1 MLIIHNMA
9 GDPKSM
15 LVDAPELSEFGA
27 SIGSR
32 LDEVEALLCLAQVYI
47 RQGSLARRWAA
58 SISMGL
64 LRNLSDTPTKC
75 MANQWVRILFYLA
88 VGAPDEAECWA
99 DVLYSER
106 ETIPTNPS
114 TLYFVEVACAR
125 IAAGK

>member
-1 MLIIHNMA
+1 
-9 GDPKSM
+9 M
-15 LVDAPELSEFGA
+15 LVDAPELSELGA

-47 RQGSLARRWAA
+47 RQSSFGQALGYLDQYGAFAESL
-58 SISMGL
+58 GH
-64 LRNLSDTPTKC
+64 
-75 MANQWVRILFYLA
+75 ANEMHGHQWVRILFYLA
-88 VGAPDEAECWA
+88 VGAPEEAECWA